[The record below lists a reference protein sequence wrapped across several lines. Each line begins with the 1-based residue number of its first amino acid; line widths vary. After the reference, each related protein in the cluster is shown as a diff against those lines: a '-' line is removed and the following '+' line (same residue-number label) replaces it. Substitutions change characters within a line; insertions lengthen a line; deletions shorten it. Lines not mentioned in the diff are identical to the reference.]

1 MSNVP
6 NGGDAAVL
14 ATGGHSPNHHN
25 KFDLSYKFAAPERFG
40 EVSPFFIYRGVE
52 DDKNVVLYSGSSV
65 DSMTLHAPILQDIK
79 KNRDFYMVPMKA
91 ILPNTW
97 DFIQALPTHGDDIN
111 AEEANCLITLYK
123 GAGDGTVLGA
133 LLNLGYLSIATIDGD
148 TEDPILLIDDLTIVK
163 FLTWLRWLVLL
174 NGFFSRDSLFAA
186 MRIPLSDM
194 LGLEGD
200 KRMQN
205 ILVQAWR
212 FYHGVLQKAFD
223 YSQSGN
229 DVIPTRVSFLDS
241 EGNVVSRAS
250 YNFDD
255 ISDRMQFFY
264 DFVEN
269 SNVRFDDLV
278 LSDFKEAFNDFTSD
292 TDLYPMLYLIG
303 DVSYYYEYFSSSPN
317 LNVPINIANVIAYQ
331 LIYHEYFT
339 NDKIDW
345 IYSAKMYRELF
356 DSFLLSIGETYDFAF
371 NGKSLHYDSFSAF
384 CLTLFLEHSSTN
396 LLAYE
401 LIVSLIYRHRSL
413 RYIDY
418 FCGARPQPLANGVD
432 TVEVNSGVASVVD
445 ITKRIQE
452 IRLRMAVNRVGRKAK
467 GYINK
472 VLHGKYR
479 QEDDVPVKIGHLSE
493 QLYQEETQNT
503 AADQLVLDNS
513 RTATI
518 KSRAKNFGFETDC
531 DVNTIIMGVAS
542 YEITRFYDRGLD
554 PFARKVDRFDMFNPY
569 LQYTGD
575 QPISMSEL
583 NAGLDVE
590 DYFGYTTKDM
600 EYKVAVDYC
609 IGDFRDALSGW
620 IFTQP
625 AATRDTFIN
634 SDFIRAHQCELD
646 RYYVALTGSMP
657 WKRYHFISK
666 YSNYVSSVR
675 NMVVAP
681 NIIG

>member
-40 EVSPFFIYRGVE
+40 EVSPFFIYRGLE

-97 DFIQALPTHGDDIN
+97 DLIQALPTHGDDIN
-111 AEEANCLITLYK
+111 ASEANCLISLYIPDE
-123 GAGDGTVLGA
+123 GSIFYSLNLLGYHSIA
-133 LLNLGYLSIATIDGD
+133 LLDGE
-148 TEDPILLIDDLTIVK
+148 TQLPELIIDDLSIGSILSW
-163 FLTWLRWLVLL
+163 FRWLVLL

-200 KRMQN
+200 QRMQN

-212 FYHGVLQKAFD
+212 FYHGVLKKAFD
-223 YSQSGN
+223 YSQAGTT
-229 DVIPTRVSFLDS
+229 VVPTRVSFLDS

-269 SNVRFDDLV
+269 SNIRFDDLV
-278 LSDFKEAFNDFTSD
+278 LSDFKEAFNDFVSD
-292 TDLYPMLYLIG
+292 NDLYPMLYLIA
-303 DVSYYYEYFSSSPN
+303 DTDYYLNYFGSSPN
-317 LNVPINIANVIAYQ
+317 LSVPINIANVIAYQ

-356 DSFLLSIGETYDFAF
+356 DSIVLYFGFSPYFDY
-371 NGKSLHYDSFSAF
+371 NGQYLHYDSFSAY
-384 CLTLFLEHSSTN
+384 CLRNILQNVDDLN
-396 LLAYE
+396 AYE

-503 AADQLVLDNS
+503 ASDQLVLDNS

-531 DVNTIIMGVAS
+531 DVNTIIMGVSS

-554 PFARKVDRFDMFNPY
+554 PFARKVDRFDMFNPF